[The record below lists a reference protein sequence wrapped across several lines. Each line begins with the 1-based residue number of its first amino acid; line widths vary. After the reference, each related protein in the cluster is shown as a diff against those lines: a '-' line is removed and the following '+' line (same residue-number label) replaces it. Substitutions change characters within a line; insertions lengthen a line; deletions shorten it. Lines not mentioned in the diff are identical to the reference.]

1 MYGIKSAAPIILPSQ
16 SGALGLGSIVDTV
29 VPRTKSSGSDG
40 EPDWEVAPIMVATL
54 SVDHRVVD
62 GAVAAQWLSAF
73 KQLAENPINLL
84 L

>member
-1 MYGIKSAAPIILPSQ
+1 LGAII
-16 SGALGLGSIVDTV
+16 DTV
-29 VPRTKSSGSDG
+29 VPRTKQSDG
-40 EPDWEVAPIMVATL
+40 ESDWEVAPIMVATL